1 MTPEHGPRSRA
12 ANQGSVP
19 APTSQGPQGAAATA
33 APRRARSKPAAVPEG
48 AGSPQTTEP
57 PQTTAGGKA
66 SPRKAASI
74 RVPATKTP
82 ATKTPAT
89 KIPAT
94 KAAATRAAA
103 IKTTPTK
110 RTVTKTTA
118 AGSTAT
124 KSAATKRAATQSA
137 ARKAAPAQT
146 AARKGTAGTRAR
158 SATRTSDP
166 SAAVA
171 PTAYAVKV
179 GETAWTADQLAEIR
193 ATIESDMQ
201 VLREEITMAQ
211 AEVVAL
217 MRQSGDGAGD
227 DQADAGSKTLER
239 EQEMSLANNAREM
252 LLQDQHALDR
262 LANGTYGVCESCGQP
277 IGKLRLEAA
286 PRATLCVPCKT
297 KQERR

>member
-66 SPRKAASI
+66 APRKAASI

-94 KAAATRAAA
+94 KAAAT
-103 IKTTPTK
+103 KTTPTK

-118 AGSTAT
+118 AGST
-124 KSAATKRAATQSA
+124 ATKRAATQSA

>member
-89 KIPAT
+89 KTPAT
-94 KAAATRAAA
+94 KAAAT
-103 IKTTPTK
+103 KTTPTK

-118 AGSTAT
+118 AGST
-124 KSAATKRAATQSA
+124 ATKRAATQSA

-171 PTAYAVKV
+171 PTAYAVKA

>member
-94 KAAATRAAA
+94 KAAAT
-103 IKTTPTK
+103 KTTPTK

-118 AGSTAT
+118 AGST
-124 KSAATKRAATQSA
+124 ATKRAATQSA

>member
-94 KAAATRAAA
+94 KAAAT
-103 IKTTPTK
+103 KTTPTK

-118 AGSTAT
+118 AGST
-124 KSAATKRAATQSA
+124 ATKRAATQSA

-171 PTAYAVKV
+171 PTAYAVKA

>member
-1 MTPEHGPRSRA
+1 
-12 ANQGSVP
+12 
-19 APTSQGPQGAAATA
+19 
-33 APRRARSKPAAVPEG
+33 
-48 AGSPQTTEP
+48 
-57 PQTTAGGKA
+57 
-66 SPRKAASI
+66 
-74 RVPATKTP
+74 
-82 ATKTPAT
+82 
-89 KIPAT
+89 PAT
-94 KAAATRAAA
+94 KAAAT
-103 IKTTPTK
+103 KTTPTK

-118 AGSTAT
+118 AGST
-124 KSAATKRAATQSA
+124 ATKRAATQSA

>member
-66 SPRKAASI
+66 APRKAASI

-89 KIPAT
+89 KTPAT
-94 KAAATRAAA
+94 KAAAT
-103 IKTTPTK
+103 KTTPTK

-118 AGSTAT
+118 AGST
-124 KSAATKRAATQSA
+124 ATKRAATQSA

>member
-1 MTPEHGPRSRA
+1 
-12 ANQGSVP
+12 
-19 APTSQGPQGAAATA
+19 
-33 APRRARSKPAAVPEG
+33 
-48 AGSPQTTEP
+48 SPQTTEP

-94 KAAATRAAA
+94 KAAAT
-103 IKTTPTK
+103 KTTPTK

-118 AGSTAT
+118 AGST
-124 KSAATKRAATQSA
+124 ATKRAATQSA

-171 PTAYAVKV
+171 PTAYAVKA

>member
-66 SPRKAASI
+66 APRKAASI

-89 KIPAT
+89 KTPAT
-94 KAAATRAAA
+94 KAAAT
-103 IKTTPTK
+103 KTTPTK

-118 AGSTAT
+118 AGST
-124 KSAATKRAATQSA
+124 ATKRAATQSA

-171 PTAYAVKV
+171 PTAYAVKA

>member
-19 APTSQGPQGAAATA
+19 APMSQGPQGAAATA

-66 SPRKAASI
+66 APRKAASI

-94 KAAATRAAA
+94 KAAAT
-103 IKTTPTK
+103 KTTPTK

-118 AGSTAT
+118 AGST
-124 KSAATKRAATQSA
+124 ATKRAATQSA

>member
-33 APRRARSKPAAVPEG
+33 APRRARWNPAAVPEG
-48 AGSPQTTEP
+48 AGSPQTTDP

-66 SPRKAASI
+66 SPRKAAST
-74 RVPATKTP
+74 RVPATKPPATKTP
-82 ATKTPAT
+82 ATT
-89 KIPAT
+89 IPAT

-118 AGSTAT
+118 AGST
-124 KSAATKRAATQSA
+124 ATKRAATQSA

-171 PTAYAVKV
+171 PTAYAVKA